1 MFASRIII
9 AFASVALIGLE
20 LPSVDKVISQ
30 TTVNIPRMRIEGQ
43 CESSNPEES
52 GPFEIWINSP
62 KIAISLKRGDLRTGF
77 DGNQLWRQQRGQPAI
92 KLPLGP
98 LTEAIAI
105 FDPARRL
112 RWKELHLK
120 IAVVRREK
128 LGGRTAFVL
137 ETDPGAPS
145 TARFYIDTENGDLIR
160 AKVLPGLT
168 FEMSGHRKLNGWP
181 MPFEIV
187 QTTPPGTVYN
197 FRVSKA
203 NAVDTIDDGIF
214 SVP

>member
-9 AFASVALIGLE
+9 AFACVALIGQE
-20 LPSVDKVISQ
+20 LPSVDKAISQ
-30 TTVNIPRMRIEGQ
+30 TAAKIPRMRIEGQ

-52 GPFEIWINSP
+52 GPFEIWIDSP
-62 KIAISLKRGDLRTGF
+62 KVAMSLKGGDLRTGF
-77 DGNQLWRQQRGQPAI
+77 DGNQLWRQQRGQAAI
-92 KLPLGP
+92 KLPRGP

-112 RWKELHLK
+112 RWKELHPK
-120 IAVVRREK
+120 IAVVRREN
-128 LGGRTAFVL
+128 LGGRTVFVL
-137 ETDPGAPS
+137 ETEPGAPNTS
-145 TARFYIDTENGDLIR
+145 RFYIDSENGDLIR
-160 AKVLPGLT
+160 AEVLPGLT
-168 FEMSGHRKLNGWP
+168 FEMSGHRKVNGWP

-187 QTTPPGTVYN
+187 QTTPPGTVYS
-197 FRVSKA
+197 FRVTKA